1 MDCLSKT
8 EIFTADEARAMM
20 PAKKRISGSEMLINH
35 TYRRIK
41 GAATANKNSIH
52 VNTEGFMSGAIVDTL
67 CSLKENGFVAESDY
81 AADKLT
87 VRW

>member
-1 MDCLSKT
+1 MT
-8 EIFTADEARAMM
+8 NNRITAAEARAMM
-20 PAKKRISGSEMLINH
+20 PSKKQISGSEMLINH

-41 GAATANKNSIH
+41 GAATANKNFIH
-52 VNTEGFMSGAIVDTL
+52 VNTEGFMRGAIVDTL
-67 CSLKENGFVAESDY
+67 HFLKEDGYVVEFDY

>member
-1 MDCLSKT
+1 MNELRT
-8 EIFTADEARAMM
+8 ITADEARAMM
-20 PAKKRISGSEMLINH
+20 PSKKQFSRSEMLLNH

-67 CSLKENGFVAESDY
+67 CSLKENGFVAEFDY

>member
-1 MDCLSKT
+1 MKK
-8 EIFTADEARAMM
+8 ENFTADEARAMM
-20 PAKKRISGSEMLINH
+20 PSKKRISGSEMLINH

-41 GAATANKNSIH
+41 AAAIANKNSIY
-52 VNTEGFMSGAIVDTL
+52 VNTEGFMSGAIFDTL
-67 CSLKENGFVAESDY
+67 LSLKENGYVTEFDY

>member
-1 MDCLSKT
+1 MNEL
-8 EIFTADEARAMM
+8 IRITANEARAMM
-20 PAKKRISGSEMLINH
+20 PAKKRISGSEMLMNH

-67 CSLKENGFVAESDY
+67 RSLKENGYVAEFDY

>member
-1 MDCLSKT
+1 MSKT

-20 PAKKRISGSEMLINH
+20 PAKKRSSGSEMLINH

-67 CSLKENGFVAESDY
+67 CSLKENGFVAEFDY

>member
-1 MDCLSKT
+1 METKY
-8 EIFTADEARAMM
+8 FTADEARAMM
-20 PAKKRISGSEMLINH
+20 PTKKRLSGSEMLMNH

-41 GAATANKNSIH
+41 GAATANENSIH
-52 VNTEGFMSGAIVDTL
+52 VNTEGFMRGAIVDTL
-67 CSLKENGFVAESDY
+67 HSLKENGYVAEFDC

>member
-1 MDCLSKT
+1 MVKGSELKH
-8 EIFTADEARAMM
+8 FTADEARAMM
-20 PAKKRISGSEMLINH
+20 PSKKRISGSEMLINH

-52 VNTEGFMSGAIVDTL
+52 VNTEGFMRGAKVDTL
-67 CSLKENGFVAESDY
+67 CSLKENGYMVEFDY
-81 AADKLT
+81 AADKLI

>member
-1 MDCLSKT
+1 MN
-8 EIFTADEARAMM
+8 FTADEARAMM
-20 PAKKRISGSEMLINH
+20 PAKKRFSGSEMLMNH

-41 GAATANKNSIH
+41 DAATANKNSIH
-52 VNTEGFMSGAIVDTL
+52 VNTEGFMGGAIADTVR
-67 CSLKENGFVAESDY
+67 SLKENGFVAEFDY

>member
-67 CSLKENGFVAESDY
+67 CSLKENGFVAEFDY

>member
-1 MDCLSKT
+1 MNEL
-8 EIFTADEARAMM
+8 IRITANEARAMM
-20 PAKKRISGSEMLINH
+20 PAKKRISGSEMLMNH

-67 CSLKENGFVAESDY
+67 RSLKENGYVAEFDY
-81 AADKLT
+81 ATDKLT

>member
-1 MDCLSKT
+1 MQ
-8 EIFTADEARAMM
+8 ENFTAAEARAIM

-41 GAATANKNSIH
+41 GAAIANKNSVH
-52 VNTEGFMSGAIVDTL
+52 VNTEGFMRGAIVDTL
-67 CSLKENGFVAESDY
+67 HSLKENGYVAEFDY
-81 AADKLT
+81 ATDKLI

>member
-1 MDCLSKT
+1 MESKH
-8 EIFTADEARAMM
+8 FTAEQARAMM
-20 PAKKRISGSEMLINH
+20 PAKKRISGSEMLMNH

-41 GAATANKNSIH
+41 GAAIANKNSIH

-67 CSLKENGFVAESDY
+67 HSLKENGYVAEFDY

>member
-35 TYRRIK
+35 TYRCIK

-67 CSLKENGFVAESDY
+67 CSLKENGFVAEFDY

>member
-52 VNTEGFMSGAIVDTL
+52 VNTEGFMRGAIVDTL
-67 CSLKENGFVAESDY
+67 HSLKENGYVAEFDY

>member
-1 MDCLSKT
+1 MSELKR
-8 EIFTADEARAMM
+8 FTADEARAMM
-20 PAKKRISGSEMLINH
+20 PAKKRISGSEMLMNH

-52 VNTEGFMSGAIVDTL
+52 VNTEGFMSGAIIDTL
-67 CSLKENGFVAESDY
+67 YSLKENGFVAEFDY
-81 AADKLT
+81 SADKLT

>member
-1 MDCLSKT
+1 MDCLMESKH
-8 EIFTADEARAMM
+8 FTDEQARAMK
-20 PAKKRISGSEMLINH
+20 PAKKRISGSEMLMNH

-41 GAATANKNSIH
+41 GAAIANKNFIH
-52 VNTEGFMSGAIVDTL
+52 VNTEGFMRGAIVDTL
-67 CSLKENGFVAESDY
+67 HSLKENGYVAEFDY